1 VLQTPILKSAWD
13 AFRSGQLKAALQ
25 LSRQSIMQEQT
36 NPSDSPMQY
45 IRAQQAILELG
56 RSQTRPALNL
66 LLANLQ
72 ETPDS
77 QLYQGIYLAMLAE
90 SLKSQPHQ
98 SRVPQLIIGI
108 GTGRCGSS
116 SLSQLLKE
124 QNANAFFSHEHPV
137 RLAWGKSGQR
147 LEWHL
152 QRFKLLSKH
161 FDFFGDVSH
170 WWLPHC
176 EQLLSLYPSCKIVA
190 LQREKTETIESFVNI
205 KKTKHGTI
213 NHWSSSDANR
223 IPNMWDECYPTY
235 AIPHIEECLARY
247 WEDYYTEVQ
256 DLKEKFASS
265 VLIVRTEQLA
275 DPETQRQL
283 LEFCGFN
290 EIGINSDIHLNKLTA
305 SDSDGKW

>member
-1 VLQTPILKSAWD
+1 MSQTPILNSAWK
-13 AFRSGQLKAALQ
+13 AFRSGQLKTALQ
-25 LSRQSIMQEQT
+25 LSRQSITHERA
-36 NPSDSPMQY
+36 NPSDSPVQY

-56 RSQTRPALNL
+56 RSQPKPALNL

-77 QLYQGIYLAMLAE
+77 QLYQSIYLAVLAE
-90 SLKSQPHQ
+90 SLESQPDQ
-98 SRVPQLIIGI
+98 PSDPKLIIGI

-124 QNANAFFSHEHPV
+124 QNANTFFSHEHPI
-137 RLAWGKSGQR
+137 RLTWGKSDQR

-152 QRFKLLSKH
+152 QRFNLLSKH

-176 EQLLSLYPSCKIVA
+176 ERLLSLYPSCKIVA
-190 LQREKTETIESFVNI
+190 LQRTKSETIQSFVNI

-213 NHWSSSDANR
+213 NHWSSNDMNR
-223 IPNMWDECYPTY
+223 IPNIWDECYPGYEITD
-235 AIPHIEECLARY
+235 IEECLTRY

-256 DLKEKFASS
+256 ALQEKFSDS
-265 VLIVRTEQLA
+265 VHIVSTEQFT
-275 DPETQRQL
+275 DPEIQRQL

-290 EIGINSDIHLNKLTA
+290 EVRINCDIHLNKLTA
-305 SDSDGKW
+305 ADSDGKW